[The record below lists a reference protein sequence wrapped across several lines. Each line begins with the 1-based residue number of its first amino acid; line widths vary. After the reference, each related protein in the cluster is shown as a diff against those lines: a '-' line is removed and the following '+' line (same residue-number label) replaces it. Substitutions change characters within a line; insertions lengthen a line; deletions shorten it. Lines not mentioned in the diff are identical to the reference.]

1 MGDADHVAYEDA
13 VAEWDAVEQLG
24 FFLSKKW
31 SIPHLF
37 FARGGSNDL
46 YNDLLSICLITDCM
60 YNKGK
65 FISAV
70 KNELSKQSNKR
81 KFC

>member
-31 SIPHLF
+31 SIPYLF
-37 FARGGSNDL
+37 FIPSGTFVSPVFL
-46 YNDLLSICLITDCM
+46 PLSSFLSLSFLLFVFGD
-60 YNKGK
+60 
-65 FISAV
+65 F
-70 KNELSKQSNKR
+70 
-81 KFC
+81 